1 MTLAR
6 ETINAIMTTVAR
18 THDWG
23 SRWAYD
29 GKKSLY
35 SIDPKLPF
43 PEVGFVAEIEEEGRK
58 SQFRVQVSCALSLP
72 FLLNTKHRGSLALTG
87 ALGAGGQVSQVAS
100 AFEID
105 LGCLNNLS
113 DRWHEAVM
121 ALDVVIRHTI
131 GMTPGMI
138 TLEVRTPSPLTCI
151 TRVSSPAAASG
162 SLENVHNSSL
172 TDTPHSSK
180 SHRPRSSRR
189 SVAARRSAA
198 RRRRGAATTRACVP
212 PRRD

>member
-72 FLLNTKHRGSLALTG
+72 FLLNTKSWITG
-87 ALGAGGQVSQVAS
+87 AHWCSRRGWTGVAS
-100 AFEID
+100 
-105 LGCLNNLS
+105 G
-113 DRWHEAVM
+113 VG
-121 ALDVVIRHTI
+121 V
-131 GMTPGMI
+131 
-138 TLEVRTPSPLTCI
+138 
-151 TRVSSPAAASG
+151 
-162 SLENVHNSSL
+162 
-172 TDTPHSSK
+172 
-180 SHRPRSSRR
+180 
-189 SVAARRSAA
+189 
-198 RRRRGAATTRACVP
+198 
-212 PRRD
+212 